1 MPAADGGMEV
11 FMKKTRW
18 GRHFYQPGLP
28 IGKDG
33 RRVTAGEEH
42 IALSRRAAAEGMV
55 LLKNEDRVLP
65 LRKGTHIALF
75 GKGGADYVKGGGG
88 SGDVT
93 VSYVRNLIDGMRI
106 KEQEDK
112 VRLYEPLNEFY
123 EEEVRKQRDEGIVP
137 GMTQEPSLSDSL
149 LKGAAAFADVAVI
162 SICRFSGEN
171 WDRTTELDAGRKTTT
186 DLSGTELALLE
197 RAGKVFERG
206 DFYLS
211 QAEQKLVEQVKS
223 AFDKVVIVL
232 NAGGTLS
239 ASWFSQDDRISSVLM
254 AWQAGMEGGL
264 AEADIL
270 CGDANP
276 SGKLA
281 DTFTGRLE
289 DYPYSGYFH
298 EALEYVN
305 YTEDVYVG
313 YRYFETISGKDSL
326 VCYPFGFGLSYT
338 QFRVTPLDSRIVG
351 EDLLKKAPA
360 AGEACAQSSAQP
372 AAEAIFKGNKTPCL
386 EVFAQ
391 VTNIGPYAGK
401 EVVQLYA
408 SAPQGQLGKP
418 ARELKAFSKTPLLQ
432 PGETVTVRLCVPAA
446 SLASFDDLGKICT
459 SAWVLEKGKYTF
471 YLGTSVRDTV
481 CLDTTLDLERDIVV
495 ERLHR
500 FCAPV
505 SLPGRLLADGTLE
518 ALPENDIKPAASVW
532 EGLEKAGL
540 FAPDTRARK
549 GEDILKTLEGGST
562 KSLTEVAEGTVSFED
577 FYAQLSIED
586 RISLLCGQP
595 NTGVANVYGMGNLPD
610 YGVPNVMTADG
621 PAGVRIRPEVGVT
634 TTAFPCA
641 TLLACTWNEQ
651 LLEEVGRAGGSE
663 IVENNLAI
671 WLTPAMNI
679 HRSPLCGRNFEYY
692 SEDPLIAG
700 KMAAALIRGIQSCG
714 VSACAKHFS
723 CNNKETNRFESDS
736 RLSER
741 ALREIYL
748 KGFEI
753 AVKEADPWMIM
764 SSYNLINGVRASENR
779 ELLTGILRDEW
790 GYAGM
795 VTTDWWNHAA
805 QPAEIRA
812 GNDVKMGCGYPAKV
826 MAAFRAGEVTEAE
839 IDTCAKRVLGMI
851 LRLE

>member
-1 MPAADGGMEV
+1 M
-11 FMKKTRW
+11 
-18 GRHFYQPGLP
+18 
-28 IGKDG
+28 
-33 RRVTAGEEH
+33 
-42 IALSRRAAAEGMV
+42 
-55 LLKNEDRVLP
+55 
-65 LRKGTHIALF
+65 
-75 GKGGADYVKGGGG
+75 
-88 SGDVT
+88 
-93 VSYVRNLIDGMRI
+93 
-106 KEQEDK
+106 
-112 VRLYEPLNEFY
+112 
-123 EEEVRKQRDEGIVP
+123 
-137 GMTQEPSLSDSL
+137 
-149 LKGAAAFADVAVI
+149 
-162 SICRFSGEN
+162 
-171 WDRTTELDAGRKTTT
+171 
-186 DLSGTELALLE
+186 
-197 RAGKVFERG
+197 
-206 DFYLS
+206 
-211 QAEQKLVEQVKS
+211 
-223 AFDKVVIVL
+223 
-232 NAGGTLS
+232 
-239 ASWFSQDDRISSVLM
+239 
-254 AWQAGMEGGL
+254 
-264 AEADIL
+264 
-270 CGDANP
+270 
-276 SGKLA
+276 
-281 DTFTGRLE
+281 
-289 DYPYSGYFH
+289 
-298 EALEYVN
+298 
-305 YTEDVYVG
+305 
-313 YRYFETISGKDSL
+313 
-326 VCYPFGFGLSYT
+326 
-338 QFRVTPLDSRIVG
+338 
-351 EDLLKKAPA
+351 
-360 AGEACAQSSAQP
+360 
-372 AAEAIFKGNKTPCL
+372 
-386 EVFAQ
+386 
-391 VTNIGPYAGK
+391 
-401 EVVQLYA
+401 
-408 SAPQGQLGKP
+408 
-418 ARELKAFSKTPLLQ
+418 
-432 PGETVTVRLCVPAA
+432 
-446 SLASFDDLGKICT
+446 
-459 SAWVLEKGKYTF
+459 
-471 YLGTSVRDTV
+471 
-481 CLDTTLDLERDIVV
+481 
-495 ERLHR
+495 
-500 FCAPV
+500 
-505 SLPGRLLADGTLE
+505 
-518 ALPENDIKPAASVW
+518 W

-549 GEDILKTLEGGST
+549 GEDILKTLEGGSA

-595 NTGVANVYGMGNLPD
+595 NTGLANVYGMGNLPD

-714 VSACAKHFS
+714 VSACAKHFA

-753 AVKEADPWMIM
+753 AVKEAAPWMIM

-812 GNDVKMGCGYPAKV
+812 GNDVKMGCGYPEKV
-826 MAAFRAGEVTEAE
+826 MAAYRAGELTEAE